1 MKCKSGESSWERGLG
16 PLGRRKALKGEAQEC
31 WELKEASEDLGDE
44 SRREGSQTLSTEL
57 LKRKANFSDAF
68 SKERVKKKGP

>member
-1 MKCKSGESSWERGLG
+1 MKCKSGEGSWERGLG

-44 SRREGSQTLSTEL
+44 NRREGSQTLGTAL
-57 LKRKANFSDAF
+57 LKRKANFSDAL
-68 SKERVKKKGP
+68 SKGGVKKKGP